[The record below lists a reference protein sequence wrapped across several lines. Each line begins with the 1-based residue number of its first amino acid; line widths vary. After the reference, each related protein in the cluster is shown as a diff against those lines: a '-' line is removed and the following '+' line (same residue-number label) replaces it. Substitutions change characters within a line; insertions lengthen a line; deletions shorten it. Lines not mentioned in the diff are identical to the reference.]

1 VTADATVDALG
12 LRGALPCPG
21 WVVLDAARD
30 HRFTGELVT
39 TVEGVDGEFRV
50 YLDRGRIYVAER
62 STDPPIGIRL
72 VEAGAINTAQ
82 LEYGTLRIGE
92 IQHLGRLF
100 DRVPSVNR
108 DGVLVMNQLMTE
120 ECVRAMAARQV
131 VDVSATPYRHHP
143 SGMHRWELHEAAGSA
158 SVSNV
163 APEMALPAPSPGDRP
178 VLDDR
183 DLIAEADRS
192 LTADAGREAV
202 PDTPPGTTPDSA
214 PDSHAADRQPG
225 DRRTESVLF
234 VDDVVEWDEPSLLVT
249 GVATRHRRAGPPRDL
264 FATARTSGD
273 WADDLGPHGVAD
285 EAVDTSASRA
295 RLAPVPVRPVEQF
308 ELIWPSGETADLAAG
323 APVPADDL
331 DATATSARVGPADR
345 PPGFPPPRRAT
356 SGSDDAAPT
365 GEASDTTAGGD
376 DAADREREGDDG
388 SPALAVRRAVAT
400 IDTGSLEARRRLAA
414 APTEPLTPPGR
425 LMVNRDHSSWRTSE
439 RPTTSVFDELPA
451 TIDEPIRDTPPPPEE
466 HRGRVGALRR
476 LIDSLRRD

>member
-1 VTADATVDALG
+1 MTADATVDALG

-39 TVEGVDGEFRV
+39 TVDRVDGDFRV
-50 YLDRGRIYVAER
+50 YFDRGRIYVAER
-62 STDPPIGIRL
+62 STDPPIGVRL
-72 VEAGAINTAQ
+72 VEAGAINAAQ

-143 SGMHRWELHEAAGSA
+143 SGMHRWELHESAGSA
-158 SVSNV
+158 SMSNV
-163 APEMALPAPSPGDRP
+163 APEMALPAPSPGARP
-178 VLDDR
+178 VVADD
-183 DLIAEADRS
+183 DLAAES
-192 LTADAGREAV
+192 IDAERTPTTDARPDAV
-202 PDTPPGTTPDSA
+202 PGATPDTT
-214 PDSHAADRQPG
+214 AATRQE
-225 DRRTESVLF
+225 DERRAGSVLF

-249 GVATRHRRAGPPRDL
+249 GGAVRHRRSGPPRDV
-264 FATARTSGD
+264 FAAAPTTGD
-273 WADDLGPHGVAD
+273 WADDLGPDGVAD
-285 EAVDTSASRA
+285 EAVDTTASRA
-295 RLAPVPVRPVEQF
+295 HLSPVPVRPVEQF
-308 ELIWPSGETADLAAG
+308 ELIWPSGETVDLAAG
-323 APVPADDL
+323 APVPTDDL
-331 DATATSARVGPADR
+331 DATASSARVGSADR
-345 PPGFPPPRRAT
+345 QPGFPPPRRET
-356 SGSDDAAPT
+356 SDAD
-365 GEASDTTAGGD
+365 DTTRGADGSVADTGGAGGPD
-376 DAADREREGDDG
+376 PDQDADDG

-425 LMVNRDHSSWRTSE
+425 LMVSRDHSSWRTSE
-439 RPTTSVFDELPA
+439 RPSSSVFDEQPVS
-451 TIDEPIRDTPPPPEE
+451 IDEPISETPPVAAE